1 MASPVASYAAFLSRR
16 ALTIFGRGAACGFAF
31 LFATRSKRRR
41 APPSADAS
49 SPTLAMSALMDRPPP
64 DPDPPVPAFAPRLY
78 SPSAY
83 ASVMPRLSFLLRVV
97 SSPGLLDVR
106 SLGAFHTKR
115 WRSGVERRQLE
126 LKDAEGGD

>member
-1 MASPVASYAAFLSRR
+1 
-16 ALTIFGRGAACGFAF
+16 
-31 LFATRSKRRR
+31 
-41 APPSADAS
+41 
-49 SPTLAMSALMDRPPP
+49 MSALMDRPPP

-106 SLGAFHTKR
+106 S
-115 WRSGVERRQLE
+115 GVERRQVE
-126 LKDAEGGD
+126 LKGVEGGD